1 MGLIGAV
8 KFQFGFADSFPIV
21 KQITPNR
28 CIFIHV
34 FFSSNQAD
42 LFNQTVGTEYV
53 IHSSPLV
60 IGVPTCNAPLEV
72 QLVLN

>member
-1 MGLIGAV
+1 MYIYPC
-8 KFQFGFADSFPIV
+8 F
-21 KQITPNR
+21 
-28 CIFIHV
+28 